1 MRVAFIIFLFSFS
14 LLFGG
19 SNSPKE
25 VCNISK
31 SSEFKYYSKQKAK
44 AIIPET
50 FIIGKN
56 KIEIK
61 LKNTNFPSG
70 YNLVAF
76 LDVLEFT
83 SETEPEVEN
92 DIPFLEV
99 EFFEKGEYK
108 LLLNVNLTY
117 RSS

>member
-1 MRVAFIIFLFSFS
+1 MRVAFILFLFSFS
-14 LLFGG
+14 LLFGET
-19 SNSPKE
+19 NSSKD

-31 SSEFKYYSKQKAK
+31 SSEFNHYAKQKAK
-44 AIIPET
+44 IILPKKFT
-50 FIIGKN
+50 LGKN

-83 SETEPEVEN
+83 SKTEPEVEN

-99 EFFEKGEYK
+99 EFFEKGTYK
-108 LLLNVNLTY
+108 IMLNVNLTY